1 MSSGRAVILL
11 SARRTSRRSVASH
24 ANRASSI
31 LFRDASKVR
40 TPAGKRGSWRASFPE
55 MSRTRRRTHA
65 RRSGKGDAS
74 AFRDA
79 TSVSSAAH
87 RANQLGRRS
96 RRHAASDTRRKSTH
110 EEQSGTSVN
119 AFPSTRS
126 VWSDAQLGS
135 AAGSASSRAPR
146 RSNVATAEKRTK
158 KAGRNGARRSSAS
171 PGFPAAEP
179 DASFPRRVN
188 ARTSSGSHPRVARA
202 ARRYSLT

>member
-11 SARRTSRRSVASH
+11 SARRTSRRSVAPH

-55 MSRTRRRTHA
+55 MSRTRKRTHA

-79 TSVSSAAH
+79 TSVSARAH

-158 KAGRNGARRSSAS
+158 KRDETAPGEAPPRPGSPPPNPTRRSRAASTRVPRRGPTPAWRARRGGT
-171 PGFPAAEP
+171 P
-179 DASFPRRVN
+179 
-188 ARTSSGSHPRVARA
+188 
-202 ARRYSLT
+202 